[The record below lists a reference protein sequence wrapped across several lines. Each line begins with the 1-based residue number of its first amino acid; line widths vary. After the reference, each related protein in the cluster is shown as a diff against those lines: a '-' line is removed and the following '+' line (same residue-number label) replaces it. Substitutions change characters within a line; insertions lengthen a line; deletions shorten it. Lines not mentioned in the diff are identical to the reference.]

1 MFESGTAPD
10 ICGHETSYLQGYLT
24 IVVHG
29 KRGISEATFPHD
41 HGKVAQFLIEQGAPL
56 DAVDITWHTALQ
68 HATILGRVEPLASIL
83 LKAGA
88 DPNHRNKV
96 CCSLVNLWSFHL
108 NSFLNM

>member
-1 MFESGTAPD
+1 MVESKTAPD
-10 ICGHETSYLQGYLT
+10 ICGHETSYLQGYLI

-29 KRGISEATFPHD
+29 KRGTSGSTYPHD

-68 HATILGRVEPLASIL
+68 HATILGLVEPLASIL

-88 DPNHRNKV
+88 DSNHRNKV
-96 CCSLVNLWSFHL
+96 CCLLVDRWFFLL
-108 NSFLNM
+108 NTFLNM

>member
-1 MFESGTAPD
+1 MVESGTAPD

-29 KRGISEATFPHD
+29 KRRISGSTFPHD
-41 HGKVAQFLIEQGAPL
+41 HGKVVQFLIEQGAPL
-56 DAVDITWHTALQ
+56 DAGDITWHTALQ
-68 HATILGRVEPLASIL
+68 HATLLGLVEPLASIL

-96 CCSLVNLWSFHL
+96 CYLLANLCSLNLNLFVN
-108 NSFLNM
+108 M